1 MPIYSVIRAWL
12 SAEAG
17 TDRCNS
23 RAFLH
28 FDTGIYFIF
37 MSIVCFYVWVCV
49 CFSPFE
55 VDNLCVDGS
64 SRSSVLPWAE
74 SKQQWRWLPDVTP
87 AKKDARSRTHL
98 LALNPE
104 AGEGRGPFWNGAHPT
119 LAALDQSVCSP
130 RHLGRLRISGIYSRY
145 FWRILPIHNFCGLL
159 SLRASLLERA
169 LFTRHI
175 FIFFYAGRLLP
186 TFRFFN
192 RSLLC
197 DCLVNKQIPPPLF
210 LFRKNAFDLVLE

>member
-1 MPIYSVIRAWL
+1 ML
-12 SAEAG
+12 SAD
-17 TDRCNS
+17 TCNS
-23 RAFLH
+23 RAF
-28 FDTGIYFIF
+28 DTDIDFIF
-37 MSIVCFYVWVCV
+37 VSISVLLGGRRGVRVLL
-49 CFSPFE
+49 E

-87 AKKDARSRTHL
+87 AKKDGETHL

-104 AGEGRGPFWNGAHPT
+104 AGEKGRG
-119 LAALDQSVCSP
+119 ALLERGSPHLGSP
-130 RHLGRLRISGIYSRY
+130 RSLSLGGYAFLAFTPDTFGE
-145 FWRILPIHNFCGLL
+145 FCPFTTFCGLL

-175 FIFFYAGRLLP
+175 FIFFHAGRLLP

-192 RSLLC
+192 IALLC
-197 DCLVNKQIPPPLF
+197 DCLVNKLF
-210 LFRKNAFDLVLE
+210 FLSLCGKNAFNLVLE